1 MENVWE
7 AAEKLALSSS
17 ENVAAEVKWRHLASS
32 LLILKLDKKE
42 SSHIHKEVR
51 TKRDYI
57 LLDEDDGIYD
67 RRQLQSNDQ
76 DDGGGHHY
84 TWTNLTGK
92 IVTVVMGDVPSTN
105 DGLRNF
111 KNSF

>member
-1 MENVWE
+1 MCENVWE
-7 AAEKLALSSS
+7 AAEELALSSS

-57 LLDEDDGIYD
+57 LLDEDD
-67 RRQLQSNDQ
+67 Q